1 MTHHR
6 DLLVANVVALPVL
19 LIVFL
24 IGWREA
30 AAFGLAVLAILDLL
44 VVLRGRQARFDEQRV
59 DEQDAASAHERGE
72 SMAAEWPE
80 FRYEQ
85 ALAAYEAGQKL
96 YEGGQVY
103 LVRRALRGTAEGLVL
118 WVANERT
125 LGDHGVLL
133 FPDGRTEVK

>member
-6 DLLVANVVALPVL
+6 DLLVANLAALPLL

-44 VVLRGRQARFDEQRV
+44 VVLRGRQARFDENRA
-59 DEQDAASAHERGE
+59 DEQDAASAHERGN
-72 SMAAEWPE
+72 SMADEWPE
-80 FRYEQ
+80 VRYEQ

-96 YEGGQVY
+96 YAGGQVY
-103 LVRRALRGTAEGLVL
+103 LVRRALRGTAEDLVL
-118 WVANERT
+118 WVTNERT